1 MFLRLKRWTVWLL
14 ATVVLEGVACVGT
27 RLVTGQWVVGWP
39 FDVAAILG
47 GYFLARRAYPL
58 LPPHRGDGQVPAE
71 G

>member
-1 MFLRLKRWTVWLL
+1 M
-14 ATVVLEGVACVGT
+14 GT